1 MSKQLI
7 SNVAEGTKA
16 VVKLN
21 KFRKV
26 RELVKEINKSYGYN
40 RFTDI
45 AVNKVYYIG
54 GCGILIEFQDA
65 EKTMSVVS
73 NIDGKVLSCRLTLNN
88 IEAMSILNRF
98 RCSVTPS
105 CLVLE

>member
-1 MSKQLI
+1 MSRQLVL
-7 SNVAEGTKA
+7 NVAEGTKV

-45 AVNKVYYIG
+45 AVKKVYYVD

-65 EKTMSVVS
+65 EKVMSIVS
-73 NIDGKVLSCRLTLNN
+73 NLEGVVLSCRLSLDA
-88 IEAMSILNRF
+88 IEAMGILNRF
-98 RCSVTPS
+98 KCSVTSS